1 MDSPHHL
8 LFFDG
13 TCGLCDGFVQFVL
26 ARDRME
32 RFRFAPLQG
41 ELARATLARFGVDAT
56 ALQTVYVL
64 ADRELGGERLLGRSD
79 AVLFV
84 LSQLPAPWCLGA
96 AMRAVPRGLRD
107 AVYGVVARHRYRV
120 FGRTEACRLP
130 SPSERARFL

>member
-1 MDSPHHL
+1 MDTGSHV

-26 ARDRME
+26 RHDTAG

-41 ELARATLARFGVDAT
+41 ELAARTLARLGADAG

-64 ADRELGGERLLGRSD
+64 AGADTPDERLLERSD

-84 LSQLPAPWCLGA
+84 LSQLPAPWRWGA
-96 AMRAVPRGLRD
+96 VFRVLPRALRD
-107 AVYGVVARHRYRV
+107 GAYGVVARHRYRV
-120 FGRTEACRLP
+120 FGRRDACRLP
-130 SPSERARFL
+130 RPEERARFL